1 MVEGSELRELARDE
15 RAARAAIPSLPAEE
29 STKLGDPTGGL
40 ETLPLTQLEEDATFR
55 LRPEGDVAGL
65 AQSIARSGQLIPI
78 EVRLRGPGRWQI
90 VAGFR
95 RVAALKLLRREK
107 ALARLHDDLGDEEA
121 LALALVDDLAHRTL
135 SREELEALRGDLQQR
150 GWYGA
155 AAQEAVERALGEAPP
170 PPEPEELD
178 LDVFS
183 RDMVTRLGEL
193 SGDLASLFDAWTD
206 VEPAVQEQIRAQL
219 RYNRDLLP
227 FLEERGEGADPD
239 SPQE

>member
-1 MVEGSELRELARDE
+1 M
-15 RAARAAIPSLPAEE
+15 
-29 STKLGDPTGGL
+29 GGF
-40 ETLPLTQLEEDATFR
+40 ETLPLTQIEDDATFR

-65 AQSIARSGQLIPI
+65 AQSIARSGQLVPI
-78 EVRLRGPGRWQI
+78 EVRLRGPGRWQL

-107 ALARLHDDLGDEEA
+107 VLARLHDDLGDEEA
-121 LALALVDDLAHRTL
+121 LALALVDDLAHRVL
-135 SREELEALRGDLQQR
+135 SREELEALRGDLQRR

-183 RDMVTRLGEL
+183 RDLVGRLGEL
-193 SGDLASLFDAWTD
+193 SGDLASLFDAWAD

-227 FLEERGEGADPD
+227 FLEQPGEDAGD
-239 SPQE
+239 SPEE

>member
-1 MVEGSELRELARDE
+1 M
-15 RAARAAIPSLPAEE
+15 
-29 STKLGDPTGGL
+29 GGF
-40 ETLPLTQLEEDATFR
+40 ETLPLTQIEDDATFR

-65 AQSIARSGQLIPI
+65 AQSIARSGQLVPI
-78 EVRLRGPGRWQI
+78 EVRLRGPGRWQL

-107 ALARLHDDLGDEEA
+107 VLARLHDDLGDEEA
-121 LALALVDDLAHRTL
+121 LALALVDDLAHRVL
-135 SREELEALRGDLQQR
+135 SREELEALRGDLQRR

-183 RDMVTRLGEL
+183 RD
-193 SGDLASLFDAWTD
+193 LASLFDAWAD

-227 FLEERGEGADPD
+227 FLEQPGEDAGD
-239 SPQE
+239 SPEE